1 MRRIYSALNAKL
13 VFVLLVEENA
23 SKSTTHC
30 PTIVVSHL
38 DFHFSNK

>member
-23 SKSTTHC
+23 TTHC